1 MSDLDREKVWVL
13 NEIKSRLGKDD
24 DILTKERDIER
35 LESELNMER
44 GEIDFKLKE
53 KTLDIQRITTRAN
66 PTPSGH

>member
-1 MSDLDREKVWVL
+1 MSDLDREKVRVL

-44 GEIDFKLKE
+44 GEIDLKLKE
-53 KTLDIQRITTRAN
+53 KTLDIQRITTE
-66 PTPSGH
+66 S